1 MSSWLAGMLVF
12 LASVGFAG
20 AGVAYSRGRS
30 ITLEDYI
37 TARGSIGAVM
47 AAVTL
52 VASGMGAWILFG
64 PAEAATWGGLPA
76 ILGYSLGSAAP
87 LLAFILLGRRIRRVM
102 PEGHTLT
109 EYVFHRYGRGMY
121 VFTLFV
127 MMFYMFIFLAAEITG
142 MSLVANLI
150 ADVPL
155 WITALIV
162 ILSTLAYTAYGG
174 LRASIFTDAVQTA
187 LVLPLLALV
196 AVAGYFLLGGFE
208 PTAAGIADVA
218 PQLVQWGNI
227 AGLEGALTFLI
238 AILAANLF
246 HQGYWQRIY
255 AVRDQQAL
263 QKGFLIAAVVVVPI
277 VFVAGLFGIAAVGLG
292 RAETPSVA
300 LFGVLLQVMPV
311 WLAIG
316 LVLLGLALVMS
327 SADTLL
333 NGIASIVAVDLR
345 RAMPGSR
352 TRFLLGAS
360 RISTLLLAVPLL
372 WIAAQGYSVLY
383 LLLLADLVCAAAVFP
398 VFYGL
403 YSERYTGRAAILG
416 TLAGLVAGGFL
427 FPGPAM
433 TRGSLLGAFVAAAA
447 FSVFVSLLLTP
458 RRRTFDLG
466 TLAGSVRQLDES
478 RPTRVR

>member
-1 MSSWLAGMLVF
+1 MSSWVAGTFVF
-12 LASVGFAG
+12 LASMGFAG
-20 AGVAYSRGRS
+20 AGIAYSRGRS

-37 TARGSIGAVM
+37 TARGSVGAAM

-76 ILGYSLGSAAP
+76 ILGYSLGAAAP
-87 LLAFILLGRRIRRVM
+87 LLAFILLGRRIREVM

-127 MMFYMFIFLAAEITG
+127 MLFYMFIFLAAEITG

-150 ADVPL
+150 AGVPL

-187 LVLPLLALV
+187 LILPLLILV

-208 PTAAGIADVA
+208 PTTSGIAKEA
-218 PQLVQWGNI
+218 PQLVQWGDI

-255 AVRDQQAL
+255 AVRDQQSL
-263 QKGFLIAAVVVVPI
+263 QTGFLIAAVAVIPI

-300 LFGVLLQVMPV
+300 LFEVLLEVMPS
-311 WLAIG
+311 WLGLG
-316 LVLLGLALVMS
+316 LVLLGLGLVMS

-333 NGIASIVAVDLR
+333 NGISSIVAVDLR
-345 RAMPGSR
+345 RAMPESQTG
-352 TRFLLGAS
+352 FLLRVS
-360 RISTLLLAVPLL
+360 RISTVVLAAPLL

-403 YSERYTGRAAILG
+403 YSERYTGLAAILG
-416 TLAGLVAGGFL
+416 TLAGLVVGGLL
-427 FPGPAM
+427 FPNPDM
-433 TRGSLLGAFVAAAA
+433 TGGSLLGAFVAAAA
-447 FSVFVSLLLTP
+447 VSAVVSLFLTP

-466 TLAGSVRQLDES
+466 TLAGSVRHLEDDRS
-478 RPTRVR
+478 TRVR

>member
-1 MSSWLAGMLVF
+1 MSSWLAGVFMLV
-12 LASVGFAG
+12 ASVGLAG
-20 AGVAYSRGRS
+20 AGVAYSSGRS
-30 ITLEDYI
+30 IILEDYI
-37 TARGSIGAVM
+37 TARGSVGTVM
-47 AAVTL
+47 SAVTL

-76 ILGYSLGSAAP
+76 ILGYALGSAAP
-87 LLAFILLGRRIRRVM
+87 LLAFILLGRRIRQVM
-102 PEGHTLT
+102 PEGRTLT

-127 MMFYMFIFLAAEITG
+127 MLFYMFIFLAAEITG

-150 ADVPL
+150 AGVPL

-174 LRASIFTDAVQTA
+174 LRASIFTDAVQIA
-187 LVLPLLALV
+187 LILPLLIIV

-208 PTAAGIADVA
+208 PTSAGISDVA

-227 AGLEGALTFLI
+227 VGLEAALTFLI

-255 AVRDQQAL
+255 AVRNQQAL
-263 QKGFLIAAVVVVPI
+263 QKGFLIAAVVVIPI

-300 LFGVLLQVMPV
+300 LFEVLLEVMPA
-311 WLAIG
+311 WLGIG
-316 LVLLGLALVMS
+316 LVLLGLGLVMS

-345 RAMPGSR
+345 RAMPGSQAE
-352 TRFLLGAS
+352 FLLRIS
-360 RISTLLLAVPLL
+360 RVSTLLLAVSLL

-403 YSERYTGRAAILG
+403 YSERYTGRAAIFG
-416 TLAGLVAGGFL
+416 TLVGLVAGGLL
-427 FPGPAM
+427 FSNPDM
-433 TRGSLLGAFVAAAA
+433 TGGSLLGAFVAAAA
-447 FSVFVSLLLTP
+447 VSVFVSLLLTP
-458 RRRTFDLG
+458 RRKTFDLG
-466 TLAGSVRQLDES
+466 SLAGSVTSLDEN